1 MSADPIEVVRR
12 VVAADNA
19 RDSKAYRA
27 LLSDD
32 YHAEVHG
39 EVTVTSGDAEAAGL
53 ARYWEGFPDGRVV
66 EEAIFAAGPV
76 VTLRYRLV
84 GTNTG
89 ALEGR
94 PATGRRVDVAGCTLL
109 EVQQGRVRR
118 TWRYLDT
125 SGFLEQLGLQPSA
138 GQPRK
143 PWKT

>member
-1 MSADPIEVVRR
+1 MSSDPIEVVRR

-19 RDSKAYRA
+19 RDSRAYRA

-32 YHAEVHG
+32 YRAEVHG
-39 EVTVTSGDAEAAGL
+39 QPSVSSGDAEAAGL

-66 EEAIFAAGPV
+66 EEAIHLAGDV

-84 GTNTG
+84 GTNSG

-109 EVQQGRVRR
+109 EVVGGRVKR
-118 TWRYLDT
+118 TWRYLD
-125 SGFLEQLGLQPSA
+125 SLGFMRQLGLLPSESTA
-138 GQPRK
+138 KKR
-143 PWKT
+143 